1 VERLEV
7 VVRFLALL
15 EMYKQ
20 GLVDLEQAERFGDI
34 RIRWIGDDSALSG
47 TQIQIDDYEG

>member
-1 VERLEV
+1 
-7 VVRFLALL
+7 
-15 EMYKQ
+15 
-20 GLVDLEQAERFGDI
+20 LEQAERFGDI